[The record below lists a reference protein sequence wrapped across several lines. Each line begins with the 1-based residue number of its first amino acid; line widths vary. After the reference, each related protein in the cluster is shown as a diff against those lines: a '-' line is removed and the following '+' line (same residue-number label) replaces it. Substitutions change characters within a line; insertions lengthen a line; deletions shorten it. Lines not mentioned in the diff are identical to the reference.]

1 MARLI
6 TADASKVS
14 ARQFL
19 RHVFGPPIHEVLAA
33 MSDEDFEREYQACL
47 KRKGDPLVARMVGE
61 KFRRCLMA
69 RNAAILDLSPDE
81 IGDPLLKSRRA
92 A

>member
-1 MARLI
+1 
-6 TADASKVS
+6 
-14 ARQFL
+14 
-19 RHVFGPPIHEVLAA
+19 